1 MLSIA
6 VAGAVFASPP
16 PSSILMAL
24 RHVTKTDSGELLI
37 ILNKP
42 YNYAYPL
49 AAKFILNQRM
59 ISICQG
65 ARVNIL
71 IIVLKLDV

>member
-37 ILNKP
+37 KKKT

-49 AAKFILNQRM
+49 AAKFILIQRM
-59 ISICQG
+59 ISTCQG
-65 ARVNIL
+65 VRVNTL

>member
-37 ILNKP
+37 KKKP

-49 AAKFILNQRM
+49 AAKFILIQRM
-59 ISICQG
+59 ISTCQG
-65 ARVNIL
+65 VRVNTL
-71 IIVLKLDV
+71 IIVVKLDV

>member
-37 ILNKP
+37 KKKP
-42 YNYAYPL
+42 
-49 AAKFILNQRM
+49 
-59 ISICQG
+59 
-65 ARVNIL
+65 
-71 IIVLKLDV
+71 IIMHTH